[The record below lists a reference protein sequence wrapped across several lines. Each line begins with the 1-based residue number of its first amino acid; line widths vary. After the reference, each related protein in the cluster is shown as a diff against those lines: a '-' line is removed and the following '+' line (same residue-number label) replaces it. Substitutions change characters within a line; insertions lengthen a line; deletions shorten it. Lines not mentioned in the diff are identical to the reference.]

1 MKKMHRSFAL
11 SIFAILA
18 LFLPV
23 DRVIAMRW
31 QWNHPGAYYGDIP
44 GEVYKEF
51 EFQRNNV
58 DACQLVCG
66 KDDRC
71 RAYTYII
78 PRGDENGICYLKQ
91 KCYLRGNR
99 VQVPELCGPVRQG
112 AGTFS
117 NYKAYFCPKLSF
129 ATKSPLPSAVIG
141 GHYEFPLNASGI
153 EPLEYCPMQTD
164 LRGGPPRCD
173 SSYDQSFSMP
183 PGLKLSKTG
192 LISGQVKC
200 GPDMSKCQNK
210 YVPILIQVKDS
221 CPNNPQR
228 VIGEFWIQIRK
239 QPIE

>member
-112 AGTFS
+112 AGTFWLFAVS
-117 NYKAYFCPKLSF
+117 SGLREFKLSGNEVRHGNQVVRV
-129 ATKSPLPSAVIG
+129 AV
-141 GHYEFPLNASGI
+141 ASRFG
-153 EPLEYCPMQTD
+153 LGRLDQTID
-164 LRGGPPRCD
+164 PF
-173 SSYDQSFSMP
+173 QEAV
-183 PGLKLSKTG
+183 
-192 LISGQVKC
+192 GQA
-200 GPDMSKCQNK
+200 
-210 YVPILIQVKDS
+210 
-221 CPNNPQR
+221 
-228 VIGEFWIQIRK
+228 
-239 QPIE
+239 